1 MSQPYLA
8 EIRIWACNFAPRGWA
23 FCNGQLMAITQ
34 NTALFSIIG
43 TYYGGDGRTT
53 FALPNFQGSAAM
65 DWGNGAGLTS
75 RVVGESL
82 GEPNVTL
89 LTSEMPMHTHGVFG
103 ANPGSGAGGVEAVNT
118 PSAQTWLGGSV
129 PGSTYSTTTPTTN
142 LAMQA
147 ISIAGGSLPHEN
159 MQPYLAMNYC
169 ISLEGVFPS
178 RG

>member
-23 FCNGQLMAITQ
+23 FCNGQLMAIAQ

-53 FALPNFQGSAAM
+53 FALPNFQGRAAM
-65 DWGNGAGLTS
+65 DWGDGAGLTS

-103 ANPGSGAGGVEAVNT
+103 ANPGSGAGAVEAVNT
-118 PSAQTWLGGSV
+118 PSAQTWLGASV
-129 PGSTYSTTTPTTN
+129 PGGTYSTATPTTN